1 MEPQKIMII
10 GISGGSGS
18 GKTTFALLLQK
29 LLGKGRCSLLQQDS
43 YYHDHSDVFDY
54 DGGSVNFDHPDAID
68 FALLV
73 QHLEELRAGRSV
85 EIPVYDFAAH
95 RRLEITQTLNAR
107 PFVLVEGMLI
117 YSQQELR
124 EILNVKVFIDASENT
139 RLRRRLSRDA
149 LERGRD
155 PSGVQRQFA
164 EHVKP
169 MHDLFVEPS
178 KAYADQLYSGEGLM
192 EPNIRDFLRQLG
204 NAI

>member
-1 MEPQKIMII
+1 MIL

-18 GKTTFALLLQK
+18 GKTAFARAVQEK
-29 LLGKGRCSLLQQDS
+29 LGTERCSLLQQDA
-43 YYHDHSDVFDY
+43 YYHDHSDRFDY

-68 FALLV
+68 FALLA

-85 EIPVYDFAAH
+85 EIPVYDFATH
-95 RRLEITQTLNAR
+95 RRLETTQTLHVR

-117 YSQQELR
+117 FSQQVVR
-124 EILNVKVFIDASENT
+124 ESLDVKVFIDASEKT

-155 PSGVQRQFA
+155 PFGVERQFA

-178 KAYADQLYSGEGLM
+178 KAYADQVYSGEGLM
-192 EPNIRDFLRQLG
+192 EPHIRDFLRQLG